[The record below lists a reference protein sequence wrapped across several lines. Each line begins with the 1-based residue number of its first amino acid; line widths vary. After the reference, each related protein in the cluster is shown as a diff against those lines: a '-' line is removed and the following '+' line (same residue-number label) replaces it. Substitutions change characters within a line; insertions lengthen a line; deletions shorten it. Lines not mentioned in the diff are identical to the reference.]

1 MRRAEPASHRACLLI
16 SFLNEFVSEE
26 NKGQDAQLF
35 LRDCFVFDSRKWAS
49 CPASFAT
56 LSDAES
62 YSRERGATAD
72 GSVKRKNFGNISSFR
87 KGFKVHQDLK
97 VRVNPCG
104 QICPFIAPLTLTRI
118 STSKMVARA
127 FSSLLH
133 K

>member
-1 MRRAEPASHRACLLI
+1 MMRRAEPASHRACLLI

-26 NKGQDAQLF
+26 NKGDDAQLF

-72 GSVKRKNFGNISSFR
+72 GSEKRKNFGNISSFR

-104 QICPFIAPLTLTRI
+104 QICRFIAPLNFAKNYTKNQMLNI
-118 STSKMVARA
+118 
-127 FSSLLH
+127 
-133 K
+133 